1 MNSNAASPPDPLA
14 ARLRAWTDRR
24 LTADEV
30 RARLSEPIGE
40 DERADVLALI
50 RWFRR
55 RYADPADRLT
65 YVRRAYA
72 RWQRTRAALSRP

>member
-1 MNSNAASPPDPLA
+1 MNSNAASPPDPIT

-30 RARLSEPIGE
+30 RARLSEPIGD
-40 DERADVLALI
+40 DERADVLALV

-55 RYADPADRLT
+55 RYANPADRLA

-72 RWQRTRAALSRP
+72 RWQRTRDTISPR

>member
-1 MNSNAASPPDPLA
+1 MNSPAAPSPDPIA

-30 RARLSEPIGE
+30 RAWLSEPIGE
-40 DERADVLALI
+40 DERAEVLSLV

-55 RYADPADRLT
+55 RYANPADRLG

-72 RWQRTRAALSRP
+72 RWQRTRAAISQP